1 MYIVS
6 RTDERTTV
14 YLILLRLYV
23 CTPQFFFDMDNPE
36 VEADFDDSRDSGDG
50 EEDEQAFDVKLKNQ
64 LETEVDIVL
73 VLKMREEE
81 IWKRVLDN
89 VRVNETVVNNAY
101 EGDLIKVLKA
111 GTDEVLQEYELKREQ
126 SSIKMSLHDSLG
138 IRSELW
144 GRKWEHCNGMNGGSL
159 IPVDYNKL
167 YFDMHNN
174 M

>member
-1 MYIVS
+1 MYSVIVS
-6 RTDERTTV
+6 RTDERITV
-14 YLILLRLYV
+14 YLILLLFYV
-23 CTPQFFFDMDNPE
+23 FCTPQFFFDMDNPE

-50 EEDEQAFDVKLKNQ
+50 EEDEEAFDVKLKNQ

-111 GTDEVLQEYELKREQ
+111 GTDEVLQEYELKREH
-126 SSIKMSLHDSLG
+126 SSIKMSLNDSLG
-138 IRSELW
+138 IRSEL
-144 GRKWEHCNGMNGGSL
+144 
-159 IPVDYNKL
+159 
-167 YFDMHNN
+167 
-174 M
+174 